1 MNDTAAVVVTYNRCD
16 MLRQNIDCL
25 LNQKEAACDI
35 YVIDNASTDQTREMV
50 QSFTDERVHYFN
62 TGANLGGAGGFE
74 WGVRQAVRDGY
85 RYVWLMDDDTL
96 PSDTALCEFF
106 RADEEL
112 KGNWGAMNSAAYW
125 VDSSVDN
132 MARAKTG
139 LFSRVS
145 DEAVKSGKLV
155 KLAGCAFV
163 SLLVKSEVVRD
174 VGLPIG
180 EYFIWTDDLEYTGR
194 IARKY
199 NIYLVSRSK
208 VTHARKENMR
218 VDFARESL
226 DRIDRYRHIY
236 RNDVHCYRQYGV
248 KGWVYLAVKFGYTVM
263 NILLRSKG
271 SRLAKIK
278 IVLEGFREGFRFK
291 PKINFVDS

>member
-1 MNDTAAVVVTYNRCD
+1 
-16 MLRQNIDCL
+16 
-25 LNQKEAACDI
+25 
-35 YVIDNASTDQTREMV
+35 
-50 QSFTDERVHYFN
+50 
-62 TGANLGGAGGFE
+62 
-74 WGVRQAVRDGY
+74 
-85 RYVWLMDDDTL
+85 
-96 PSDTALCEFF
+96 
-106 RADEEL
+106 
-112 KGNWGAMNSAAYW
+112 MNSAAYC
-125 VDSSVDN
+125 VDGSVDN

-145 DEAVKSGKLV
+145 DEAVKSGRLV

-163 SLLVKSEVVRD
+163 SLLVKNEVVRD

-199 NIYLVSRSK
+199 AVWLVPKSI

-218 VDFARESL
+218 VDFARESP
-226 DRIDRYRHIY
+226 DRIDRYRFIY

-248 KGWVYLAVKFGYTVM
+248 KGWVYLAVKFGYTMM

-271 SRLAKIK
+271 SRLAKIR
-278 IVLEGFREGFRFK
+278 IVLEGFREGFRFRPEVK
-291 PKINFVDS
+291 RV

>member
-1 MNDTAAVVVTYNRCD
+1 MNDTAAIVVTYNRCN
-16 MLRQNIDCL
+16 MLKQNIECL
-25 LNQKEAACDI
+25 LSQKEAECDI
-35 YVIDNASTDQTREMV
+35 YVIDNASTDPTRQTV
-50 QSFTDERVHYFN
+50 QSFGDSRVHYFN

-85 RYVWLMDDDTL
+85 KYVWLMDDDTF
-96 PSDTALCEFF
+96 PHDTALCEFF
-106 RADEEL
+106 RADAEL
-112 KGNWGAMNSAAYW
+112 KGCWGALNSAAYW
-125 VDSSVDN
+125 VDGSVDN

-145 DEAVKSGKLV
+145 DEAVKSGGLV
-155 KLAGCAFV
+155 KLAGCSFV

-199 NIYLVSRSK
+199 SIYLVSRSR

-218 VDFARESL
+218 VNFAHESP
-226 DRIDRYRHIY
+226 DRIDRYRYIY
-236 RNDVHCYRQYGV
+236 RNDVHCYKQYGV
-248 KGWVYLAVKFGYTVM
+248 KGWVYLAVKFMYTVM

-271 SRLAKIK
+271 SRLAKIR
-278 IVLEGFREGFRFK
+278 IVLEGFREGFRFRPEVK
-291 PKINFVDS
+291 RV